1 VKVSLLTTFILLLVG
16 VTLPLSLAIPQAYAQ
31 HDMGDDAKEHFNKG
45 HEHYKQGRY
54 DDSIAEFKKAM
65 EHDPKDAASLF
76 GLGNSYFLKQ
86 DFVQAI
92 KCYQDV
98 TQIKPDFPKAHYAL
112 ALAYRRVGKPE
123 EAEKE
128 FEIYNRLSTQ
138 KPAETPKPAEKKPEP
153 KKPAVKRLEEAPP
166 SEVKPAEKKGAPPEE
181 VLKRARPTERE
192 GKIVPERPFPKEA
205 RPAVTVVK
213 KEKKQRNFVAR
224 YVRTLKDWGPVGMVL
239 LWSTYYV
246 VAAQVWISIVV
257 LFGLVIL
264 WRRR

>member
-1 VKVSLLTTFILLLVG
+1 MKVGLLTTFILLLVG
-16 VTLPLSLAIPQAYAQ
+16 VTLPLSLTTHQAYAQ

-54 DDSIAEFKKAM
+54 DDSIVEFKKAM

-86 DFVQAI
+86 DFAQAI

-98 TQIKPDFPKAHYAL
+98 TQLKPDFPKAHYAL

-166 SEVKPAEKKGAPPEE
+166 AEAKPAEKKGAPEE

-192 GKIVPERPFPKEA
+192 GKVSPERLFPKED
-205 RPAVTVVK
+205 RPAFTVVK
-213 KEKKQRNFVAR
+213 KAKKQRNFVAR
-224 YVRTLKDWGPVGMVL
+224 YIRTLKDWGPVGMVL
-239 LWSTYYV
+239 LWLTYYT